1 MTLYGIDV
9 SHYQGTIDWPGV
21 VKAGMGYCVAQAS
34 VGQSW
39 VDPTFKV
46 NRQSAQ
52 AVGLLAGAYHFLEPG
67 SGSSQADLFCST
79 VGDFDGILAAVDVEV
94 PGLTLGMVQA
104 FCAYF
109 DAHTGGH
116 PLFVYANPKTW
127 KTQLGDPDM
136 RGLGPLWLA
145 YYPKGGYPGDH
156 DPTWNLVMGRQKPVL
171 WQYGPRHIPGRP
183 KPVDGDAYRGTLPEL
198 RRYSYSTQGGPQIPG
213 DVMLP
218 ISNETPVLVDLAKG
232 VQLYDLN
239 GKALTTVSGAATGI
253 RSDYEVQEA
262 ANRHYRVVPITT
274 GGVRMLAL
282 IANADANVRPIPAPP
297 PTDCRDAIAVEHE
310 KVRAAAI
317 KAAEA
322 L

>member
-21 VKAGMGYCVAQAS
+21 VKAGMGYCVAQAT

-183 KPVDGDAYRGTLPEL
+183 KPVDGDAFRGTLPEL
-198 RRYSYSTQGGPQIPG
+198 RRYSYSTQGGPQIPVEPVSTFTPAPG
-213 DVMLP
+213 LFKVKTGAP
-218 ISNETPVLVDLAKG
+218 IYDAPYDPLAGHAPIARHPRDETLPVLG
-232 VQLYDLN
+232 
-239 GKALTTVSGAATGI
+239 GKVGW
-253 RSDYEVQEA
+253 
-262 ANRHYRVVPITT
+262 RVVEVNPQTAAWMT
-274 GGVRMLAL
+274 AL
-282 IANADANVRPIPAPP
+282 DGTDEPLPP
-297 PTDCRDAIAVEHE
+297 PTPVDCTAEVAAEHE
-310 KVRAAAI
+310 RTRQQAI
-317 KAAEA
+317 KAAEGI
-322 L
+322 